1 MTAGR
6 LPLATTALAL
16 AGGVALGFACGSA
29 AKPTP
34 GPARPKAKPAAAP
47 GSGML
52 ARAGR
57 GDGWMFGGDHSPDG
71 YGATTYGAPPYG
83 APGYGAGP
91 DAGTT
96 YGGYH
101 FDPGT
106 VRRTDR
112 STTARYRDYSPRG
125 IGVHGTIDGRVR
137 WPRPPTALDRLPQGG
152 GCAGGANPTL
162 HVDREGRVAGAV
174 VYLADIGAGRGYF
187 GNEMD
192 APYSRTTLSLG
203 GSLERDSC
211 GFTPHV
217 QLAAPL
223 GTELIVGSR
232 AGTGAC
238 ELRGTL
244 RAGSSE
250 DGEQFRAKLAGAG
263 ARARVDLVTP
273 GPVEVTCDGG
283 GISAWV
289 FVQRHPYHV
298 LTDDAGRFRLGQ
310 VPPGSYRITAWHPPV
325 LLGVDADGKP
335 RYGTAVVASGQV
347 TVRPDKTATV
357 DLTFK

>member
-1 MTAGR
+1 MR
-6 LPLATTALAL
+6 FPLATTALAV

-29 AKPTP
+29 AKPQPRPTR
-34 GPARPKAKPAAAP
+34 PAVKPAP
-47 GSGML
+47 GTGML

-57 GDGWMFGGDHSPDG
+57 GDGWIFGGDHSPDS
-71 YGATTYGAPPYG
+71 YGGPGYGAPPYG
-83 APGYGAGP
+83 ARGYGTGP

-96 YGGYH
+96 YGGYQ
-101 FDPGT
+101 FDAGA
-106 VRRTDR
+106 VRRRDR
-112 STTARYRDYSPRG
+112 SAAARYRDYSPRG
-125 IGVHGTIDGRVR
+125 VGVHGTIDGRVR
-137 WPRPPTALDRLPQGG
+137 WPRPPTALDRLPAGG
-152 GCAGGANPTL
+152 GCAGANPTL
-162 HVDREGRVAGAV
+162 RVDRDGRVAGAV
-174 VYLADIGAGRGYF
+174 VYLADISAGRGYF

-192 APYSRTTLSLG
+192 APYSRTTLSVG
-203 GSLERDSC
+203 GSLERDAC
-211 GFTPHV
+211 GFTPYV

-223 GTELIVGSR
+223 GTELVIGAR
-232 AGTGAC
+232 AGGGAC

-250 DGEQFRAKLAGAG
+250 DGEQFRARLAGAG

-283 GISAWV
+283 GTSAWV

-298 LTDDAGRFRLGQ
+298 LTDDAGHFRLGQ

-325 LLGVDADGKP
+325 LLGIDADGKL
-335 RYGTAVVASGQV
+335 RYGAAVVAHGQV
-347 TVRPDKTATV
+347 TVRPDKTAAV